1 MEPNSPNIADE
12 FFEMFGIST
21 RRELIELRECLA
33 TELVAAFRAN
43 DVVHV
48 TAIESLFDRIE
59 NRLRRGEQHQ
69 ITAATRRAE
78 LSGVN

>member
-1 MEPNSPNIADE
+1 MDQNPRNATDD
-12 FFEMFGIST
+12 FFEMFGIAT

-33 TELVAAFRAN
+33 KELVAAFRAN
-43 DVVHV
+43 DVVQV

-59 NRLRRGEQHQ
+59 TRLGRGEQHQ
-69 ITAATRRAE
+69 IMTATRRAE